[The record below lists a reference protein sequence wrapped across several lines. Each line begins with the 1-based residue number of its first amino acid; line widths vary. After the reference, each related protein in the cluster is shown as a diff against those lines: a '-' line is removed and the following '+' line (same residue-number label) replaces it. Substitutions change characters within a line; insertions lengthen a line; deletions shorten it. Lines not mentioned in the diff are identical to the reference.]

1 MVGHGTVVVDTR
13 PSPSFG
19 AGHIPGAL
27 NIRLEGR
34 FSTWVGWLLSPET
47 PLVLVLEDETDWAE
61 AVTQLARVGFENVVG
76 YLRAGMEGWAAEGL
90 PSVQL
95 PQWDVH
101 DLKRRLDAG
110 AVTVLDVRTEVE
122 LESGSIPGAIHI
134 RLDQLPEQADSLAG
148 VGHLAVVCGSG
159 FRSSIGASLLAQ
171 KGHREVANVAGGM
184 SAWEAAG
191 YPTDQEPE
199 ELEALPAAA

>member
-1 MVGHGTVVVDTR
+1 MVVLSTPGHTPEHVTYVVTDRSRADVPVLAFTGGDLLVGAVGR
-13 PSPSFG
+13 PDP
-19 AGHIPGAL
+19 
-27 NIRLEGR
+27 
-34 FSTWVGWLLSPET
+34 VGGELGEK
-47 PLVLVLEDETDWAE
+47 
-61 AVTQLARVGFENVVG
+61 LARVGFENVVG
-76 YLRAGMEGWAAEGL
+76 YLRAGMEGWASEGL
-90 PSVQL
+90 PPDQL

-101 DLKRRLDAG
+101 DLKRSVDAG
-110 AVTVLDVRTEVE
+110 AVTVLDVRTEAE
-122 LESGSIPGAIHI
+122 LESGSISGAIHI

-171 KGHREVANVAGGM
+171 RGHREVANVAGGM
-184 SAWEAAG
+184 GAWETAG